1 MENRDKKEEISF
13 KDKTERIPSNKKFKV
28 LFLISMICLSV
39 VSGLLILSAFN
50 HNSLR
55 NTYNQT
61 YLELQEAISDYN
73 EAYQC
78 YLIAN
83 RNYYNTYQDYLD
95 MYQDYNETYQDYL
108 DMYQNY
114 NETYQDYQTALQ
126 NYQNAQS
133 QLDKIDDNT
142 DFTGHFYRVV
152 DHSVRDWLI
161 YVNRDVEVNIT
172 YNRYFYYRLDL
183 KHPSHYSPNKNV
195 VVELIAT
202 YCTIY
207 DYRINIIA
215 DSIKNNCIDS
225 NDDEDVVNAVLSFC
239 QDKGDSYRNIE
250 YGTDGDDDF
259 SKYPI
264 ETLVEGNGDCEDK
277 SILFGSLV
285 ESLGYDAAIFVT
297 TDHVFVGVHLDFV
310 PIHNIQLSTWYV
322 EIYGKRYYICE
333 TTMSGWRVG
342 DCPEELQDE
351 DVYWDLIQ

>member
-13 KDKTERIPSNKKFKV
+13 KDKTERIPSNKKFKI
-28 LFLISMICLSV
+28 LFLISTICLCGL
-39 VSGLLILSAFN
+39 SGALIINIFN
-50 HNSLR
+50 YSSLQTIYYE
-55 NTYNQT
+55 TYW
-61 YLELQEAISDYN
+61 ELQEAISDYN

-83 RNYYNTYQDYLD
+83 QNYNDAYQDYLD
-95 MYQDYNETYQDYL
+95 AERNYNETYQDYL

-114 NETYQDYQTALQ
+114 NETYQDYRTALQ
-126 NYQNAQS
+126 NYQTAQA

-161 YVNRDVEVNIT
+161 YVNRDVEVNIS
-172 YNRYFYYRLDL
+172 YDKYFYYRLDL
-183 KHPSHYSPNKNV
+183 KHPSHYSPSKNV
-195 VVELIAT
+195 VADIIET

-207 DYRINIIA
+207 DYGIYCIA
-215 DSIKNNCIDS
+215 DDIKNNCIDP
-225 NDDEDVVNAVLSFC
+225 NDDEDVINALLSFC

-250 YGTDGDDDF
+250 YGTDGTDDF
-259 SKYPI
+259 SKYPV

-297 TDHVFVGVHLDFV
+297 TDHVYVGVHLDFV
-310 PIHNIQLSTWYV
+310 PIHNTQLSTWYV
-322 EIYGKRYYICE
+322 EIYGQRYYTCE
-333 TTMSGWRVG
+333 TTMGGWRVG
-342 DCPEELQDE
+342 DCPEELQGKN
-351 DVYWDLIQ
+351 VYWELIN